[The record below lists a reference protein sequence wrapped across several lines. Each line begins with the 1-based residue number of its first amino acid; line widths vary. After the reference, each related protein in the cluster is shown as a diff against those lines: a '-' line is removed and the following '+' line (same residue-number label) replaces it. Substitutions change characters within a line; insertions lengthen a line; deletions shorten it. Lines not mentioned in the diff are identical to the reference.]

1 MIKKAGASLRML
13 SLAEITGHPYE
24 EMHGHLLHTCPIHP
38 IGRNGSTNGVTVRD
52 GLRRIATD
60 CDDPQTTQINRLK
73 KCTKKKRYNGRDS
86 IVDMSRT
93 EKTVTGR
100 RDP

>member
-38 IGRNGSTNGVTVRD
+38 IGRNGSTKGVTVRD

-73 KCTKKKRYNGRDS
+73 KCTKKKTLQ
-86 IVDMSRT
+86 RT
-93 EKTVTGR
+93 RLDR
-100 RDP
+100 RHVAN